1 MSNIYILLKLLCQPA
16 LAGGTDL
23 LESYQKAF
31 AETITGNG
39 SLPALAFWRGRVA
52 LWTILKALDI
62 CQGDDVIIPA
72 YTCEMV
78 PAAVKFAGGKCRYCD
93 VEQSSF
99 NSSHENIRQLLTP
112 RTRAIICQ
120 HTYGFI
126 QDVRALT
133 EMIKDCSGAV
143 IEDCCQMADY
153 DSRNTG
159 VGVTGAAAFFS
170 TQWSK
175 PYSTGLGGLAVFSD
189 RLLYEKA
196 QKIRDSFYFK
206 AGKRRAWSLA
216 VQVLIYTLM
225 VHPKTKSMA
234 AEMYRW
240 AQRIGIIRGTTT
252 IEEYGSTMPTDYLA
266 GAANIQ
272 AALGLQ
278 QLQKWQNNVKHR
290 RELTAFYLEKLGE
303 FGVDVSSLYNNS
315 GSGALWVVPILVE
328 NKQDILRRAGKSG
341 LPVAT
346 WFNRL
351 PVHIASDTAARY
363 DYKPGQCPRSERLF
377 MSEIHLLTA
386 PPVTFK
392 LAERAVKLIKQYA
405 HIINY

>member
-1 MSNIYILLKLLCQPA
+1 MSNIYVLLKLLCQHA

-93 VEQSSF
+93 VEQNSF

-112 RTRAIICQ
+112 RTRAIVCQ

-126 QDVRALT
+126 QDVKALT
-133 EMIKDCSGAV
+133 EMVKDHSGAV

-159 VGVTGAAAFFS
+159 AGVTGAAAFFS

-175 PYSTGLGGLAVFSD
+175 PYSTGLGGMAVFSD
-189 RLLYEKA
+189 RLLYEKSK
-196 QKIRDSFYFK
+196 KIRDSFPDEFK
-206 AGKRRAWSLA
+206 RKQAWRLA
-216 VQVLIYTLM
+216 LQVLIYKLT
-225 VHPKTKSMA
+225 VFPRTKAIVA
-234 AEMYRW
+234 ALYR
-240 AQRIGIIRGTTT
+240 ALQQVGMIQGTTT
-252 IEEYGSTMPTDYLA
+252 IAEYGDVMPDNYLA
-266 GAANIQ
+266 GAANVQ
-272 AALGLQ
+272 AVLGLQ
-278 QLQKWQNNVKHR
+278 QLQEWQNNVKHR
-290 RELTAFYLEKLGE
+290 RELTAFYLKKLGE
-303 FGVDVSSLYNNS
+303 FGVDVSSLCNNS
-315 GSGALWVVPILVE
+315 GSRALWVVPILVE
-328 NKQDILRRAGKSG
+328 NKQDILRRAGRSG

-386 PPVTFK
+386 PSVSFK
-392 LAERAVKLIKQYA
+392 LAERAVELIKQYA

>member
-1 MSNIYILLKLLCQPA
+1 MNKILTLLNLICRPGY
-16 LAGGTDL
+16 AGGQERL
-23 LESYQKAF
+23 AEYERAF
-31 AETITGNG
+31 SETVLDDAKMPCL
-39 SLPALAFWRGRVA
+39 SFWRGRVA
-52 LWTILKALDI
+52 LWTILKALNI

-99 NSSHENIRQLLTP
+99 NSSHENIRQLLTS

-133 EMIKDCSGAV
+133 EMVKDCSGTV

-159 VGVTGAAAFFS
+159 AGITGAAAFFS

-175 PYSTGLGGLAVFSD
+175 PYSTGLGGMAVFSD
-189 RLLYEKA
+189 RLLYEKSK
-196 QKIRDSFYFK
+196 KIRDSFSDEFK
-206 AGKRRAWSLA
+206 LKQAWRLA
-216 VQVLIYTLM
+216 LQVLIYKLT
-225 VHPKTKSMA
+225 VFPRTKAIMA
-234 AEMYRW
+234 ALYRVL
-240 AQRIGIIRGTTT
+240 QQVGMIQGTTT
-252 IEEYGSTMPTDYLA
+252 IAEYGDVMPDNYLA
-266 GAANIQ
+266 GAANVQ

-278 QLQKWQNNVKHR
+278 QLQAWQDNVKHR

-303 FGVDVSSLYNNS
+303 FGIDISLLRDNS
-315 GSGALWVVPILVE
+315 GGRALWVVPILVE
-328 NKQDILRRAGKSG
+328 NKQDILQRAGRSG

-386 PPVTFK
+386 PSVTFK
-392 LAERAVKLIKQYA
+392 LAEKAANMIKQYA